1 MVFGGTY
8 STFRREG
15 AMVVGRDVLI
25 GDEGRAE
32 VRGKVRRSFVVEE
45 KVVGERVR
53 EREKKGDNRLE
64 G

>member
-25 GDEGRAE
+25 GDKGRAE

-45 KVVGERVR
+45 KVGERVS
-53 EREKKGDNRLE
+53 EREKEGDNRLE

>member
-25 GDEGRAE
+25 GDKGRAE

-45 KVVGERVR
+45 RVR

>member
-1 MVFGGTY
+1 
-8 STFRREG
+8 
-15 AMVVGRDVLI
+15 MVVGRDVLI
-25 GDEGRAE
+25 GDKGRAE

-45 KVVGERVR
+45 KVGERVR

>member
-32 VRGKVRRSFVVEE
+32 VRGKVRRSLVVEE
-45 KVVGERVR
+45 KVGERVS
-53 EREKKGDNRLE
+53 EREKEGDNRLE

>member
-8 STFRREG
+8 STFRWEG
-15 AMVVGRDVLI
+15 AMVVGRNVLI
-25 GDEGRAE
+25 GDGGRAE
-32 VRGKVRRSFVVEE
+32 VRGKVRRSLVVEE
-45 KVVGERVR
+45 KVGERVR